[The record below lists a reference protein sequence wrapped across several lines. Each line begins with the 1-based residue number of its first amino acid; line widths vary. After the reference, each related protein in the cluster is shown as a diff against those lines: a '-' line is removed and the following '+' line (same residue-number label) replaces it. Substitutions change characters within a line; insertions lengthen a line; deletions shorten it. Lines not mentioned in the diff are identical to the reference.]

1 LEVFVFQPSIDQFR
15 ASDKP
20 VQPVCAN
27 TAVDAIGTRAGRAS
41 VPFAILVNRSA
52 GSFHLFGL
60 ARLKAAMRR
69 AGLPQDVPLILS
81 TGHELHDRA
90 LDLVRQGVQTLGILG
105 GDGSAR
111 TVALALRG
119 LDVPIL
125 PLPGGTLNRLCH
137 RVHGHADLERTLR
150 DLGQAKPIW
159 LSGGLANEHLFL
171 VAAGFGPWM
180 AFHTMRETLR
190 NQGFWAG
197 LSAFKALRH
206 DLFAGRL
213 RLSANTQA
221 CDVVIA
227 APSHVD
233 DAFGLGTTVRD
244 FPETRLE
251 TAQARFSSLGRV
263 LWLAMAVLFR
273 RWRSLSFTKIQI
285 SERLSISGGD
295 EIIGLVDGER
305 CEFGNHLV
313 LRARPRAALVLSTKQ
328 PQK

>member
-1 LEVFVFQPSIDQFR
+1 LEIFVYQQLR
-15 ASDKP
+15 VSDKP
-20 VQPVCAN
+20 VQPVGVS
-27 TAVDAIGTRAGRAS
+27 TAVAAIGSLADLAS

-52 GSFHLFGL
+52 GSFGLFGL

-69 AGLPQDVPLILS
+69 AGLPQDVPLILC
-81 TGHELHDRA
+81 TGSELHDRA

-137 RVHGHADLERTLR
+137 RVHGHADLGRTLR
-150 DLGQAKPIW
+150 DLGHARAIW

-171 VAAGFGPWM
+171 VASGFGPWM

-190 NQGFWAG
+190 SHGLWAG
-197 LSAFKALRH
+197 LSALKTLRH
-206 DLFAGRL
+206 DLFAGKL
-213 RLSANTQA
+213 RLSANNQA

-233 DAFGLGTTVRD
+233 DAFGLGTKDRN

-251 TAQARFSSLGRV
+251 SAQARLGSFGRV
-263 LWLAMAVLFR
+263 MWLAIAVLIR
-273 RWRSLSFTKIQI
+273 RWRNLSFATTQI
-285 SERLSISGGD
+285 SERMSISCGD
-295 EIIGLVDGER
+295 NEIMGLVDGEK
-305 CEFGNHLV
+305 CQFGNHLV
-313 LRARPRAALVLSTKQ
+313 LRVLPRAALVLSTKRS
-328 PQK
+328 QK

>member
-1 LEVFVFQPSIDQFR
+1 MYQPTIDQR
-15 ASDKP
+15 RVSDTP
-20 VQPVCAN
+20 IQPVRVN
-27 TAVDAIGTRAGRAS
+27 TAVDAIGSCAGLTS

-52 GSFHLFGL
+52 GSFCLFGL

-69 AGLPQDVPLILS
+69 AGLPQDVPLILC
-81 TGHELHDRA
+81 TGSELHDRA

-137 RVHGHADLERTLR
+137 RVHGHADLGRTLR

-171 VAAGFGPWM
+171 VASGFGPWM

-190 NQGFWAG
+190 GQGLWAG
-197 LSAFKALRH
+197 LRALKTLRH

-213 RLSANTQA
+213 RLSANSQA

-233 DAFGLGTTVRD
+233 DAFGLGIKDRN

-251 TAQARFSSLGRV
+251 TAQARLSSFGKM

-273 RWRSLSFTKIQI
+273 RWRNLSFTTTQI
-285 SERLSISGGD
+285 SERMSISCDDD
-295 EIIGLVDGER
+295 EIIGLVDGEK
-305 CEFGNHLV
+305 CQFGNHLV
-313 LRARPRAALVLSTKQ
+313 LRTLPRAVLVLSTKR
-328 PQK
+328 PQKW

>member
-1 LEVFVFQPSIDQFR
+1 
-15 ASDKP
+15 
-20 VQPVCAN
+20 
-27 TAVDAIGTRAGRAS
+27 
-41 VPFAILVNRSA
+41 LVNRSA
-52 GSFHLFGL
+52 GRFRLFGL

-125 PLPGGTLNRLCH
+125 PLPGGTLNRLCY

-150 DLGQAKPIW
+150 DLGQAKPTW

-171 VAAGFGPWM
+171 VASGFGPWM

-190 NQGFWAG
+190 NYGFWAG
-197 LSAFKALRH
+197 LSALKTLRH
-206 DLFAGRL
+206 DLFSGRL

-233 DAFGLGTTVRD
+233 DAFGLGTTERD
-244 FPETRLE
+244 FPETLLE
-251 TAQARFSSLGRV
+251 TAQARFSGFGRV
-263 LWLAMAVLFR
+263 LWLAIAVLFR

-285 SERLSISGGD
+285 SERMSISCGGD
-295 EIIGLVDGER
+295 EIIGLVDGEK

-313 LRARPRAALVLSTKQ
+313 LRALPRAALVLSTKH